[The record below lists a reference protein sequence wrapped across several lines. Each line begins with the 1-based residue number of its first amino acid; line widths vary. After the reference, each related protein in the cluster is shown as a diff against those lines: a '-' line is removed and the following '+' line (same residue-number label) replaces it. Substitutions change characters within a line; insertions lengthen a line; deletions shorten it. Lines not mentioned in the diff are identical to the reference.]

1 MGQYM
6 DVSAAFAGTCLA
18 RLRDEGV
25 LQDTSRAHVYRV
37 VKRTVGAPGGAGR
50 GCCRTRHAPTC
61 TGWSGGRWVHLG
73 GRGGTGRD

>member
-37 VKRTVGAPGGAGR
+37 VKRTVGAPGGAERVG
-50 GCCRTRHAPTC
+50 
-61 TGWSGGRWVHLG
+61 V
-73 GRGGTGRD
+73 